1 MTPLGFDLKVTCHA
15 HFIRLTTRALRAFSN
30 QLEDVNT
37 KRPPTGGF
45 SICELTV
52 SQVEP
57 LFDSVIRTYYK
68 LDELGIKEVDGQ
80 IIFID
85 NMEVSHE

>member
-1 MTPLGFDLKVTCHA
+1 MNLCGLSPTRFRGVRHKPLGQPSLGV
-15 HFIRLTTRALRAFSN
+15 
-30 QLEDVNT
+30 
-37 KRPPTGGF
+37 
-45 SICELTV
+45 LTV

-57 LFDSVIRTYYK
+57 LFNSVIRTYYK

-80 IIFID
+80 IVFID

>member
-1 MTPLGFDLKVTCHA
+1 MRCVLSLCFCKISVYFRDDG
-15 HFIRLTTRALRAFSN
+15 
-30 QLEDVNT
+30 
-37 KRPPTGGF
+37 
-45 SICELTV
+45 ELTV

-68 LDELGIKEVDGQ
+68 LDELGIREVDGQ

-85 NMEVSHE
+85 NMEVSDE

>member
-1 MTPLGFDLKVTCHA
+1 MTRRRFVKRV
-15 HFIRLTTRALRAFSN
+15 IRITNHGDT
-30 QLEDVNT
+30 
-37 KRPPTGGF
+37 
-45 SICELTV
+45 CELTV

-80 IIFID
+80 IVFID
-85 NMEVSHE
+85 NMEVNHE

>member
-1 MTPLGFDLKVTCHA
+1 MPTTTSSVIP
-15 HFIRLTTRALRAFSN
+15 IRMDCLIWF
-30 QLEDVNT
+30 
-37 KRPPTGGF
+37 
-45 SICELTV
+45 CELFAINFDSCELIV

-80 IIFID
+80 IVFID

>member
-1 MTPLGFDLKVTCHA
+1 MIATKNA
-15 HFIRLTTRALRAFSN
+15 ALWRHI
-30 QLEDVNT
+30 L
-37 KRPPTGGF
+37 
-45 SICELTV
+45 CELTV

-80 IIFID
+80 IVFID
-85 NMEVSHE
+85 NMEVSYE

>member
-1 MTPLGFDLKVTCHA
+1 MVKIYKNINDIC
-15 HFIRLTTRALRAFSN
+15 RLI
-30 QLEDVNT
+30 
-37 KRPPTGGF
+37 G
-45 SICELTV
+45 ELTV

-68 LDELGIKEVDGQ
+68 LDELGIKEVDGE
-80 IIFID
+80 IVFID

>member
-1 MTPLGFDLKVTCHA
+1 MILLAVMWSG
-15 HFIRLTTRALRAFSN
+15 
-30 QLEDVNT
+30 
-37 KRPPTGGF
+37 
-45 SICELTV
+45 ELTV

-80 IIFID
+80 IVFID

>member
-1 MTPLGFDLKVTCHA
+1 MYSRTLNV
-15 HFIRLTTRALRAFSN
+15 
-30 QLEDVNT
+30 
-37 KRPPTGGF
+37 
-45 SICELTV
+45 CELTV

-68 LDELGIKEVDGQ
+68 LDELGIKEVDGE
-80 IIFID
+80 IVFID

>member
-1 MTPLGFDLKVTCHA
+1 MPSD
-15 HFIRLTTRALRAFSN
+15 ALRA
-30 QLEDVNT
+30 LEGLPSVALA
-37 KRPPTGGF
+37 KEG
-45 SICELTV
+45 ELTV

-80 IIFID
+80 IVFID

>member
-1 MTPLGFDLKVTCHA
+1 MKLILIKKNPHTEDL
-15 HFIRLTTRALRAFSN
+15 FLS
-30 QLEDVNT
+30 
-37 KRPPTGGF
+37 
-45 SICELTV
+45 SELSV

-80 IIFID
+80 IVFID

>member
-1 MTPLGFDLKVTCHA
+1 MMSCTYWEWNTFSLRK
-15 HFIRLTTRALRAFSN
+15 TTRRKWPKRFS
-30 QLEDVNT
+30 LENL
-37 KRPPTGGF
+37 
-45 SICELTV
+45 ICELTV

-68 LDELGIKEVDGQ
+68 LNELGIKEVDGK
-80 IIFID
+80 IVFID

>member
-1 MTPLGFDLKVTCHA
+1 MTLSSFG
-15 HFIRLTTRALRAFSN
+15 
-30 QLEDVNT
+30 
-37 KRPPTGGF
+37 
-45 SICELTV
+45 ELTV

-80 IIFID
+80 IVFID